1 MLLAHPTWIVL
12 KGVPLFHSPGT
23 RADAWQGH
31 SPGTP
36 DSGKQLSTGPI
47 GALQLESGVK
57 SWGTAAVSIG
67 VSLGLAFRAEVVA
80 SQAAS
85 NLGIDSEMP
94 RPLQSGG

>member
-1 MLLAHPTWIVL
+1 MKEDWPFPENQVTFMLLARPTSIVL

-47 GALQLESGVK
+47 GAL
-57 SWGTAAVSIG
+57 
-67 VSLGLAFRAEVVA
+67 
-80 SQAAS
+80 
-85 NLGIDSEMP
+85 
-94 RPLQSGG
+94 